1 MVCRYLQFAP
11 ACRVVLKFDF
21 HDQCRC
27 KEYRSI
33 DSVHHDNP
41 KTHNPHHTKAHKMEG
56 CIVMNHLAPL
66 DGSEHCDKCY
76 RNRYNLNDRPRSSC
90 NFCTLKTNVSDF
102 ETFEIFHYHFTK
114 PFHKFKVLSG
124 VVQCYFFSK
133 HFFCH
138 QYIRLYLFL

>member
-27 KEYRSI
+27 KEYHSI
-33 DSVHHDNP
+33 DSVHHDSP
-41 KTHNPHHTKAHKMEG
+41 KIHNPHHTRAHKMEG

-76 RNRYNLNDRPRSSC
+76 KNRYNLNDTPRRSC

-102 ETFEIFHYHFTK
+102 GVFEIFHYYFTTSLK
-114 PFHKFKVLSG
+114 CYLVWCNGTFFQNKFI
-124 VVQCYFFSK
+124 
-133 HFFCH
+133 CH
-138 QYIRLYLFL
+138 